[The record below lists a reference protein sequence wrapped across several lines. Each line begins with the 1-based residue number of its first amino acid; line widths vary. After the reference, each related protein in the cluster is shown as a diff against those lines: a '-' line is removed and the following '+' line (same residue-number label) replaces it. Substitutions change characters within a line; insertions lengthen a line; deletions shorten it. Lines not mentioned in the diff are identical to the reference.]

1 MSHAEVFGFECPTCG
16 ETLGAKLPE
25 KNMVIACSAC
35 GLEFAV
41 KRPVKV
47 REQHQRRHPQR
58 HPSSSLPS
66 ASASPSATSDAPKK
80 VKGALTEAVL
90 EQARQGR
97 VHSIDSRHT
106 TLDPA
111 VARRV
116 VPELLSAGCSL
127 RTLDMSFVQLDGTW
141 AATFG
146 KAAVSSTALH
156 TLRLIRCGLQGPLPE
171 LRLPALQVLDMNDNQ
186 LTGGLEPLQ
195 SCAALQ
201 ELFLNAN
208 QLAGGL
214 EPLRGCT
221 ALQQLDL
228 CDNQL
233 TGELKPLK
241 ACTALQHL
249 SLNNNLLTGE
259 LKPLRRCTALQ
270 LLSLHGNKLTGGL
283 EPLHY
288 CKALQ
293 RLSLSDNQ
301 LTGKLEPLKACTAL
315 QELALSR
322 NQQLLGG
329 LEPLQSCTALEAVEL
344 SDNQFTGG
352 LGSLRGCTALK
363 LLDFKYNRMAPTDED
378 KAHFENLCYEFLS
391 SSFLQYSSEEG
402 EGEGGSE
409 EAI

>member
-1 MSHAEVFGFECPTCG
+1 MAEVFGFECPTCG
-16 ETLGAKLPE
+16 ETLGAKLPA

-41 KRPVKV
+41 KRPARV
-47 REQHQRRHPQR
+47 RERRHPQPVGR
-58 HPSSSLPS
+58 DTLDVAGPT
-66 ASASPSATSDAPKK
+66 SASPSDTSDAPKK

-97 VHSIDSRHT
+97 VHSIISRHA

-116 VPELLSAGCSL
+116 VPELLGAGCSL

-146 KAAVSSTALH
+146 KAKVCSTALH
-156 TLRLIRCGLQGPLPE
+156 TLRLIRCGLQGPLPK
-171 LRLPALQVLDMNDNQ
+171 LVLPALQVLDMSDNH
-186 LTGGLEPLQ
+186 LIGGLEPLQ
-195 SCAALQ
+195 GCMALQ
-201 ELFLNAN
+201 ELFVSAN

-221 ALQQLDL
+221 ALQQLDGSN
-228 CDNQL
+228 NQL

-249 SLNNNLLTGE
+249 SLNNNLLTGD

-270 LLSLHGNKLTGGL
+270 LLLLHNNKLIGGL
-283 EPLHY
+283 EPLQN
-288 CKALQ
+288 CTALQ
-293 RLSLSDNQ
+293 RLNCSDNQ
-301 LTGKLEPLKACTAL
+301 LIGELDPLKACQAL
-315 QELALSR
+315 QELDLSR
-322 NQQLLGG
+322 NQHLRGG
-329 LEPLQSCTALEAVEL
+329 LEPLQSCTALEALEL
-344 SDNQFTGG
+344 SDNQLTGG
-352 LGSLRGCTALK
+352 LTSLRGCTALK

-378 KAHFENLCYEFLS
+378 KAHFEHLCYEFLS
-391 SSFLQYSSEEG
+391 SCFLQYSSEEG
-402 EGEGGSE
+402 EGEDGSE

>member
-1 MSHAEVFGFECPTCG
+1 MAEVFGFECPTCG
-16 ETLGAKLPE
+16 ETLGAKLPA

-41 KRPVKV
+41 KRPARV
-47 REQHQRRHPQR
+47 RERRHPQPVGR
-58 HPSSSLPS
+58 DTLDVAGPT
-66 ASASPSATSDAPKK
+66 SASPSDTSDAPKK

-97 VHSIDSRHT
+97 VHSIDSRHA

-116 VPELLSAGCSL
+116 VPELLGAGCSL

-146 KAAVSSTALH
+146 KAKVCSTALH
-156 TLRLIRCGLQGPLPE
+156 TLRLIRCGLQGPLPK
-171 LRLPALQVLDMNDNQ
+171 LVLPALQVLDMSDNH
-186 LTGGLEPLQ
+186 LIGGLEPLQ
-195 SCAALQ
+195 GCTALQ
-201 ELFLNAN
+201 ELFVCAN

-221 ALQQLDL
+221 ALQQLDGS
-228 CDNQL
+228 DNQL

-249 SLNNNLLTGE
+249 SLNNNLLTGD

-270 LLSLHGNKLTGGL
+270 LLLLHNNKLIGGL
-283 EPLHY
+283 EPLQN
-288 CKALQ
+288 CTALQ
-293 RLSLSDNQ
+293 RLNCSDNQ
-301 LTGKLEPLKACTAL
+301 LMGELDPLKACQAL
-315 QELALSR
+315 QELDLSR
-322 NQQLLGG
+322 NQHLRGG
-329 LEPLQSCTALEAVEL
+329 LEPLQSCTALEALEL
-344 SDNQFTGG
+344 SDNQLTGG
-352 LGSLRGCTALK
+352 LTSLRGCTALK

-378 KAHFENLCYEFLS
+378 KAHFEHLCYEFLS
-391 SSFLQYSSEEG
+391 SCFLQYSSEEG
-402 EGEGGSE
+402 EGEDGSE